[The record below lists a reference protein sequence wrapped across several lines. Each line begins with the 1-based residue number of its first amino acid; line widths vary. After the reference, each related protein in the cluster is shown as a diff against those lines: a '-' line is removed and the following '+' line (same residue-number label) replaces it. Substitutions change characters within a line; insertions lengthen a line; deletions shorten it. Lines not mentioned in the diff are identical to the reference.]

1 MPQRAAALERWLL
14 NADGGGRRHSHPH
27 LPSPPSP
34 PCAGAGLGGLGGGL
48 LYGRFG
54 SAALFRTAALVL
66 AAGWA
71 LAIFVQRTWGG
82 KGKAEAAAAA
92 AAAAAGHV
100 YAAIGPRANSADGEG
115 ASLLQSP

>member
-1 MPQRAAALERWLL
+1 M
-14 NADGGGRRHSHPH
+14 
-27 LPSPPSP
+27 
-34 PCAGAGLGGLGGGL
+34 
-48 LYGRFG
+48 
-54 SAALFRTAALVL
+54 L

-92 AAAAAGHV
+92 AAAGGHEYSAV
-100 YAAIGPRANSADGEG
+100 GPRANSADGEG